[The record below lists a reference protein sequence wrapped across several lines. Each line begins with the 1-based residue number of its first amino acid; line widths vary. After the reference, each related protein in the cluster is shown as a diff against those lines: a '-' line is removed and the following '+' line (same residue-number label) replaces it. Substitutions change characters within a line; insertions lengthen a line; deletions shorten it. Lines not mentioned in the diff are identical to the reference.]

1 MAWLVS
7 EQGVE
12 ARSGHGPATVL
23 GGERRQPTRAMPV
36 NKVRLSPE
44 ASSEGR
50 SCGTLGRNKRP
61 CEKQDKTG
69 ALKQ

>member
-12 ARSGHGPATVL
+12 ARSGHGSPANR
-23 GGERRQPTRAMPV
+23 G
-36 NKVRLSPE
+36 LSESDASRPE
-44 ASSEGR
+44 R

-61 CEKQDKTG
+61 CEKQDK
-69 ALKQ
+69 ADA